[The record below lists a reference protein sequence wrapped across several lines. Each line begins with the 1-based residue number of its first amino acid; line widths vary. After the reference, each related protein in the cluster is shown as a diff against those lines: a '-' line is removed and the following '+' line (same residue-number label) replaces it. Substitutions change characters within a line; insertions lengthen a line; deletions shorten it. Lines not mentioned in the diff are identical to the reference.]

1 MSVVA
6 PVWPLR
12 FIKNE
17 VELKD
22 ESIRFLELLNVKRF
36 IRLSS
41 PFFLQLVAASLLAPA
56 LAIASEASAEKP
68 PAQPAPVTSTQP
80 MTSEGD
86 APHTA
91 DTSVTN
97 PEDVKS
103 CRAQIEKTVRPQNR
117 ARLEKQCELMR
128 TLAGCASEQGRSIQ
142 HIDFDSQNKKGVESK
157 RILVFGLIHG
167 DEPLAGE
174 MTLEWALRLFTLR
187 DRKIEARNDWRV
199 IPMLNPDGL
208 FAKTRTN
215 SHGIDLNRNF
225 PSRDWA
231 DEAPAYFKSVGQKE
245 RRYPGEKAA
254 SESETRCAIA
264 QIKDFKPDFIVS
276 VHTPYHVLDFD
287 GPRINFP
294 KYKDLP
300 WRALGT
306 FPGSLGRFMWR
317 DNSVP
322 VLTVE
327 LGLNMIDVASLQDI
341 VGTFAIEAARK
352 SGTKTALVY
361 ENLSSETAKES
372 TRETARATT
381 GDRPEKK
388 N

>member
-1 MSVVA
+1 MKRFVHSSLLLVSASLMIPGFAHASNSVV
-6 PVWPLR
+6 
-12 FIKNE
+12 E
-17 VELKD
+17 T
-22 ESIRFLELLNVKRF
+22 
-36 IRLSS
+36 
-41 PFFLQLVAASLLAPA
+41 
-56 LAIASEASAEKP
+56 
-68 PAQPAPVTSTQP
+68 PAQAHQTAPLKSIG
-80 MTSEGD
+80 EGPD
-86 APHTA
+86 ASPSSA
-91 DTSVTN
+91 D
-97 PEDVKS
+97 DIQS
-103 CRAQIEKTVRPQNR
+103 CKAQIEKTVRPQNR
-117 ARLEKQCELMR
+117 TRLEKECEQMR
-128 TLAGCASEQGRSIQ
+128 TLDGCTSEQGRVIQ
-142 HIDFDSQNKKGVESK
+142 HIDFDSQNKKANTTK

-174 MTLEWALRLFTLR
+174 MTLEWAHRLFTLR
-187 DRKIEARNDWRV
+187 DKKIEARNDWRV

-225 PSRDWA
+225 PSRDWNA
-231 DEAPAYFKSVGQKE
+231 EAPAYFKSVGKTD

-254 SESETRCAIA
+254 SEAETRCAIA

-287 GPRINFP
+287 GPHMNFP

-352 SGTKTALVY
+352 SGTKTAQVF
-361 ENLSSETAKES
+361 ENLSRDMAGV
-372 TRETARATT
+372 RAE
-381 GDRPEKK
+381 RK